1 MTDKKMGVY
10 SNRKTCFYCEGE
22 LIEEIITLEDA
33 FDYIESICGSDYKI
47 IYKKPNQK
55 FEEKIND

>member
-10 SNRKTCFYCEGE
+10 CEGG

-33 FDYIESICGSDYKI
+33 FDYIENICGSDYKI
-47 IYKKPNQK
+47 IYKKFLIIYNLSPLDNPSK
-55 FEEKIND
+55 

>member
-10 SNRKTCFYCEGE
+10 CEGG

-33 FDYIESICGSDYKI
+33 FDYIENICGSDYKI
-47 IYKKPNQK
+47 IYKKQHQK
-55 FEEKIND
+55 FEEKIDD